1 MSLSG
6 PKSGQ
11 LAQLPLL
18 LEDSKRKDEIF
29 LFTQDWVLSLDINR
43 FQNNYHKQL
52 SSISCSSTILYIHAL
67 LICIE
72 HCHISIKKANHKYIY
87 MSIFNGKLIAKSLQA
102 CFVNHL
108 VHSSGDCIV

>member
-43 FQNNYHKQL
+43 FQNTKGR
-52 SSISCSSTILYIHAL
+52 SAL
-67 LICIE
+67 PNDPKIIVCICFGAFWIR
-72 HCHISIKKANHKYIY
+72 K
-87 MSIFNGKLIAKSLQA
+87 
-102 CFVNHL
+102 
-108 VHSSGDCIV
+108 